1 MKGITKIIITC
12 ICVLAVILIPLPADD
27 LYVRFHIR
35 EGATDGY
42 RIYYATQ
49 SNPNFTDEQHIDS
62 EYDERTGQITFVF
75 DASLDGSITGI
86 RFDYPPVEDMIAID
100 SVSVS
105 SGGIIKNRISVP
117 DLFNP
122 DDYIMVNGVNLDT
135 VASREIVYASTTPD
149 DPFVVFGG
157 EGVRLL
163 STGFSHKLSTK
174 LCIALLIAIASVF
187 YNKEIFSRE
196 ATEEQKS

>member
-75 DASLDGSITGI
+75 DASLEGSITGI

-105 SGGIIKNRISVP
+105 SGGIIKNRISVTK
-117 DLFNP
+117 LFDP
-122 DDYIMVNGVNLDT
+122 DDYIMVNGATIDT

-149 DPFVVFGG
+149 DPFVVFGS

-163 STGFSHKLSTK
+163 STGFSHKWGTK

>member
-1 MKGITKIIITC
+1 MLI
-12 ICVLAVILIPLPADD
+12 VILIPFPADD
-27 LYVRFHIR
+27 LYLRFHIR

-62 EYDERTGQITFVF
+62 EYDESTGLITFVF
-75 DASLDGSITGI
+75 DPSLEGSITGI
-86 RFDYPPVEDMIAID
+86 RFDYPPADDMISID

-105 SGGIIKNRISVP
+105 SGGVIKNRISVP
-117 DLFNP
+117 ELVDP
-122 DDYIMVNGVNLDT
+122 DEYIMVNGVTIDT

-149 DPFVVFGG
+149 DPFVVFGS

-163 STGFSHKLSTK
+163 STGFSHKWGTK
-174 LCIALLIAIASVF
+174 LCIAILIAIASVF
-187 YNKEIFSRE
+187 YNKDLFGSKG
-196 ATEEQKS
+196 TEEQKS

>member
-75 DASLDGSITGI
+75 DPSLEGSITGI
-86 RFDYPPVEDMIAID
+86 RFDYPPADDMIAID

-135 VASREIVYASTTPD
+135 VAMREIVYASTTPD
-149 DPFVVFGG
+149 DPFVVFGS
-157 EGVRLL
+157 EGVSLL
-163 STGFSHKLSTK
+163 STGFSHKWGTK

-187 YNKEIFSRE
+187 YNKDLFGRKG
-196 ATEEQKS
+196 TEE